1 MAQVFSSSTT
11 TPGGSQ
17 GLAMDTQ
24 RSDLAADVKASAP
37 CSAFEYPQR
46 THWSAAAKAS
56 FLHAL
61 ARCGNV
67 GHSASFV
74 SMSRESAYRLRRRDG
89 DFAAAWDAALVIA
102 VQIAEDALQ
111 DKALHG
117 WQEEVFFHGEE
128 VGRRTRFD
136 GRLLL
141 ALLGRL
147 DKRADGVLAQ
157 RGAARFDDMI
167 AAIEDGVPLGDML
180 AEPDAAESA
189 RIAAEARAELQA
201 QHARA
206 EAVREMVEREEAAA
220 AQRAKH
226 AEALTE
232 LASLVSHDPDC
243 AFYRIDEGED
253 FGASYAVLY
262 REEVAELEGYAR
274 DDDALTVETVAAD
287 DEALVQVVMAR
298 GLDAV
303 MLDGVRMVRWFGPDD
318 EDYDVGD
325 DEGDDEGADEPEEDD
340 AEEAQ
345 NEGEVSGYDSVTCCD
360 PVAASEGVNASERSG
375 ASEWAA
381 RFWEGAS
388 RSAGEAP
395 HCGSADHG
403 EMVAP
408 GLAAF
413 TNPPSTMSVVP
424 TT

>member
-1 MAQVFSSSTT
+1 MMQVFSSSTAV
-11 TPGGSQ
+11 PAGASGGFADPLAHDGGA
-17 GLAMDTQ
+17 GLAVNVKG
-24 RSDLAADVKASAP
+24 DLPDNNQTPEQTPDLPYADRK
-37 CSAFEYPQR
+37 
-46 THWSAAAKAS
+46 HWTAAAKTS
-56 FLHAL
+56 FLNAL

-67 GHSASFV
+67 GHSASYV
-74 SMSRESAYRLRRRDG
+74 SMSRESAYRLRRRDA
-89 DFAAAWDAALVIA
+89 DFAAAWDGALVIA

-117 WQEEVFFHGEE
+117 WEEEVYFHGEE

-167 AAIEDGVPLGDML
+167 AAIGAGRPLGDML
-180 AEPDAAESA
+180 AEPDAGESA
-189 RIAAEARAELQA
+189 RLAAQARAELQA

-206 EAVREMVEREEAAA
+206 EAVRDMVEREEAAA

-232 LASLVSHDPDC
+232 LASLMSGDPDC

-253 FGASYAVLY
+253 LGASYAVLY
-262 REEVAELEGYAR
+262 REEVADLEGSAR
-274 DDDALTVETVAAD
+274 DGAPLTVEAVAAD

-303 MLDGVRMVRWFGPDD
+303 MLDGVRMVRWFGAYD
-318 EDYDVGD
+318 E
-325 DEGDDEGADEPEEDD
+325 AEEDD

-345 NEGEVSGYDSVTCCD
+345 KGGEVSGYDSVTCCD
-360 PVAASEGVNASERSG
+360 PMDEIEGVAASEGSG

-381 RFWEGAS
+381 RFREGAS
-388 RSAGEAP
+388 RSAGETP
-395 HCGSADHG
+395 RCGSQDHG

-413 TNPPSTMSVVP
+413 TSPPSTMSVVP